1 VDLWQT
7 RSRPVGDDLPA
18 SGVQQGWMSDFTI
31 FEAPD
36 PVYWTARGYAVI
48 TADVP
53 GTWFAETEASYFSP
67 REAQCHYDLIEWA
80 GTQPWSN
87 GKVGL
92 RECPIFRRASG
103 KWPR

>member
-1 VDLWQT
+1 L
-7 RSRPVGDDLPA
+7 A
-18 SGVQQGWMSDFTI
+18 TI
-31 FEAPD
+31 FRLRRAARLD
-36 PVYWTARGYAVI
+36 VRFHDFRGARSGLLDGRGYAVI